1 MGADGACWSVAG
13 GRGLGMKSRRMGRR
27 MCLWVAIGAV
37 GPAVFPTFAVA
48 ERITGVKFAA
58 LDQLRINIALMR
70 DPTAARSLG

>member
-1 MGADGACWSVAG
+1 
-13 GRGLGMKSRRMGRR
+13 